1 MRDRFL
7 YQIVYIILIMY
18 LLFESKILIVVE
30 FRGNNNKK
38 VLSNNLFSQKMSLD
52 VLKMFLNMGWKTS
65 LVFL

>member
-18 LLFESKILIVVE
+18 LLFERKILIVVE